1 MHAYMYAYRTRTHT
15 HTHTHTHTVYIAQD
29 TAYIGIHARTHTQT
43 HTHTAYIGSWAEGN
57 GIRASEACDG
67 AQTVGKAGL
76 AIAGHCC
83 DEVATCRHFAHA
95 VVFSVCH
102 EDVALPVQAHASRH
116 SEARAHA
123 DAVDEPSGPIACH
136 CADDTAARNLA
147 RAVGRGMIIKLRYA
161 GVRVH
166 ERLEGSQQR
175 SAPCVSRCSTC
186 RPAARRRPGTR

>member
-1 MHAYMYAYRTRTHT
+1 MHICMHIAHAHT
-15 HTHTHTHTVYIAQD
+15 HTHTHTHTQYTSLKTQHTSESMLA
-29 TAYIGIHARTHTQT
+29 HTHT

-166 ERLEGSQQR
+166 ERLEGSRQR